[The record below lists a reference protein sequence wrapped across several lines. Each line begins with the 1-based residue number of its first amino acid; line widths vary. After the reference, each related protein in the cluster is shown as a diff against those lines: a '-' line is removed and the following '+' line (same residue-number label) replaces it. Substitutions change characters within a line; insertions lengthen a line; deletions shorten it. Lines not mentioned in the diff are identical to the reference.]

1 MKMEKVL
8 GLAVV
13 SSMLCVGSVLGK
25 YVKGIVNT
33 KEVSIVFTFFTLV
46 LVMALSFPA
55 FFSCASS
62 DVCY

>member
-1 MKMEKVL
+1 MEKVL

-33 KEVSIVFTFFTLV
+33 KEVSIVFTFYY
-46 LVMALSFPA
+46 
-55 FFSCASS
+55 SCAGNGSEFS
-62 DVCY
+62 GVLQLRIF